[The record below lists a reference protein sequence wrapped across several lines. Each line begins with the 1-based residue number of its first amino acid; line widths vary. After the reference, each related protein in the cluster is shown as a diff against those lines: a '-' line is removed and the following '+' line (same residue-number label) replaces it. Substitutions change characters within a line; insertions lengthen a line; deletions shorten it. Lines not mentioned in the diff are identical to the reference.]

1 MLAIAH
7 SGFTTGVTPS
17 VCMVEAHRSA
27 QGLPS
32 FTVVGRRHD
41 PRWLSAIDTLR
52 GGRLGGRVTV
62 NITHNPPSTMEGLG
76 LAVVMATLATIPNE
90 PIDEFGW
97 VGEVQADGTITASVG
112 MIPVVKAMKDAGLIT
127 VGPEGSRGDYIVGSI
142 SEAASLTAH
151 LDHGTPTMQRVALIA
166 AAGGHPVLVPKWS
179 PVDRIAQRI
188 LPPPDRDEVADIYSA
203 AGIHTGVPAGPPL
216 RTVTAS
222 STLVST
228 LGGWG
233 GSIRPGDVSLAHGG
247 VLSLSDVEG
256 FQVSTLDGIRRAGS
270 DGRLTVARGNRS
282 ATLPADFL
290 LVGTISPPTSTEGAK
305 RRTARIGSTFSLSFG
320 HDTKGITPCELT
332 LGRMAEVV
340 RRVRGVMGVIQRMPA
355 EQVNAYRFST
365 GADQIIT
372 QAVSMGRISAS
383 QELSLRRVAL
393 TISRIDE
400 DTGGDGKPI
409 VHISSA
415 MEALVL
421 TPWARNDDQ
430 LTNDDDKEGD
440 SDE

>member
-1 MLAIAH
+1 MLAITH

-41 PRWLSAIDTLR
+41 PRWLSAIDIR

-97 VGEVQADGTITASVG
+97 VGAVQADGTVTASAG

-127 VGPEGSRGDYIVGSI
+127 VGPEGSGGDYIVGSI

-188 LPPPDRDEVADIYSA
+188 LPPPDRGEVADIYSA

-233 GSIRPGDVSLAHGG
+233 GSIRPGDASLAHGG

-256 FQVSTLDGIRRAGS
+256 FQVSILDGIRRAGI
-270 DGRLTVARGNRS
+270 DGHLTVARGNHS

-305 RRTARIGSTFSLSFG
+305 RRASRIGSTFPLSFD

-340 RRVRGVMGVIQRMPA
+340 WRVRGVMGVIQRMTA

-365 GADQIIT
+365 GADQIIA

-400 DTGGDGKPI
+400 NMGDDGKPI
-409 VHISSA
+409 VHVSSA

-430 LTNDDDKEGD
+430 TTKNKEG
-440 SDE
+440 

>member
-1 MLAIAH
+1 MLAITH

-41 PRWLSAIDTLR
+41 PRWLSAIDTIR

-97 VGEVQADGTITASVG
+97 VGAVQADGTVTASAG

-127 VGPEGSRGDYIVGSI
+127 VGPEGSGGDYIVGSI

-188 LPPPDRDEVADIYSA
+188 LPPPDRGEVADIYSA

-233 GSIRPGDVSLAHGG
+233 GSIRPGDASLAHGG

-256 FQVSTLDGIRRAGS
+256 FQVSILDGIRRAGI
-270 DGRLTVARGNRS
+270 DGHLTVARGNHS

-340 RRVRGVMGVIQRMPA
+340 WRVRGVMGVIQRMTA

-365 GADQIIT
+365 GADQIIA

-400 DTGGDGKPI
+400 NMGDDGKPI
-409 VHISSA
+409 VHVSSA

-430 LTNDDDKEGD
+430 TTKNKEG
-440 SDE
+440 